1 MGQNFLAGGL
11 VIQLEVNKFGLDLW
25 RMGKEKSGSWIE
37 DWEDGNGSRASFAT
51 EESYFKKELFRN
63 TSTIFNDF
71 LLLGWNKLEQERKQP
86 ICNLPLEVPPSRGWR
101 VPWDAEC
108 VDGLLIVAA
117 PWKVTDSGSVF
128 L

>member
-25 RMGKEKSGSWIE
+25 RMGKEKSGTWMLE
-37 DWEDGNGSRASFAT
+37 DWEDGNASRASFAT
-51 EESYFKKELFRN
+51 EESYFKKELFGS

-71 LLLGWNKLEQERKQP
+71 LLGLKKLEHKKET
-86 ICNLPLEVPPSRGWR
+86 
-101 VPWDAEC
+101 
-108 VDGLLIVAA
+108 
-117 PWKVTDSGSVF
+117 TD